1 MKPIKL
7 VMEAF
12 GSYASKTI
20 IDFSEPN
27 QNLFLITGDTG
38 AGKTTIFDAIVFA
51 LYGES
56 SSTLNKK
63 TGTLLQS
70 QFASLDVK
78 PYVELTFSQGYG
90 DDEKIYTIHR
100 IPQHY
105 TYYKAGAKKGL
116 RKEKAESGSI
126 ALMMPDGSEYP
137 QKEANKKIIDI
148 IHLTKEQ
155 FMQVAMIAQGE
166 FMDVLRKTS
175 NEKKEIF
182 RKLFHTEIYNDIVEE
197 LNQRRK
203 ETEKSIGDIKTKC
216 MSEAGHLSV
225 DEEHEQLVFYI
236 EAIKRG
242 EITYLDELV
251 EELEGYCKSQE
262 EKLNEQKQSLNKDE
276 KLKEEKKS
284 QLDKGRELID
294 AYSNLEE
301 ASKQLTALVTQKE
314 VIENNYK
321 MASKIDHAYKI
332 KQAYDAYVDADK
344 QLKLTQSKLDEELK
358 REPELRS
365 KYEELKE
372 KDNRAD
378 IKHEEFVRYC
388 TQETDKE
395 KKDLDNRKTLSD
407 KTKEISDTNKHTD
420 DSIEQ
425 LNYIKNSKKS
435 LVKKQEEGKKELD
448 TLKDVDTEAVV
459 LESQRK
465 DFKLKVESYNQ
476 LVKDFNN
483 IQIKEK
489 ELITTQHNYARLSE
503 NYGKKNHIYEEANK
517 IFLDAQAGILASTLV
532 EGTPCPVCG
541 SIHHPSPACLKE
553 GKVPT
558 KEELKDLRETKD
570 QALILMQKESAKASS
585 LKTTLDD
592 MKTKY
597 DLDLSKLGA
606 ILECDNDLEL
616 FEKTL
621 VNEKQI
627 LQQQADHLRD
637 KKERF
642 NELNTLLESIDI
654 KLKQYEEKETAITE
668 AIHQYEVKKASLDT
682 TISQLKNQLSYTSVE
697 EAQKALDKL
706 IKDQEAEDI
715 AYKLFKQ
722 KVSTSQTAYDKCHT
736 LINTYNESL
745 PRLKERVE
753 QADNHYSRLVEEFQC
768 DDWQNIISK
777 YQEKDIQQFN
787 EQYISYTRKFSEY
800 TSKKETIEK
809 GINGQLCP
817 ELTVLENE
825 YNQAMD
831 TYKNQAGVVQVLE
844 HNYTNN
850 NESLNTLDDIV
861 THAKKLIH
869 KNHQLTTLYNQLSGN
884 VSGSRMDLET
894 YVQRTYLERILV
906 EANRRFYDM
915 SAGQYE
921 LHLKNIEQAGEGKN
935 KGLDLMV
942 YSFVTDSEREINTLS
957 GGESFMAALSLAL
970 GMADEIKESA
980 AGIDLDIMFIDEGFG
995 SLDDHSRDEA
1005 VKVLMDMSEGTKLIG
1020 IISHVSELKQ
1030 EIEDQLV
1037 VSKDDNGSHVKWQI
1051 S

>member
-1 MKPIKL
+1 M
-7 VMEAF
+7 
-12 GSYASKTI
+12 
-20 IDFSEPN
+20 
-27 QNLFLITGDTG
+27 
-38 AGKTTIFDAIVFA
+38 
-51 LYGES
+51 
-56 SSTLNKK
+56 
-63 TGTLLQS
+63 
-70 QFASLDVK
+70 
-78 PYVELTFSQGYG
+78 
-90 DDEKIYTIHR
+90 
-100 IPQHY
+100 
-105 TYYKAGAKKGL
+105 
-116 RKEKAESGSI
+116 
-126 ALMMPDGSEYP
+126 
-137 QKEANKKIIDI
+137 
-148 IHLTKEQ
+148 
-155 FMQVAMIAQGE
+155 
-166 FMDVLRKTS
+166 
-175 NEKKEIF
+175 
-182 RKLFHTEIYNDIVEE
+182 
-197 LNQRRK
+197 
-203 ETEKSIGDIKTKC
+203 
-216 MSEAGHLSV
+216 
-225 DEEHEQLVFYI
+225 
-236 EAIKRG
+236 
-242 EITYLDELV
+242 
-251 EELEGYCKSQE
+251 
-262 EKLNEQKQSLNKDE
+262 
-276 KLKEEKKS
+276 
-284 QLDKGRELID
+284 
-294 AYSNLEE
+294 
-301 ASKQLTALVTQKE
+301 
-314 VIENNYK
+314 
-321 MASKIDHAYKI
+321 
-332 KQAYDAYVDADK
+332 
-344 QLKLTQSKLDEELK
+344 
-358 REPELRS
+358 
-365 KYEELKE
+365 
-372 KDNRAD
+372 
-378 IKHEEFVRYC
+378 
-388 TQETDKE
+388 
-395 KKDLDNRKTLSD
+395 
-407 KTKEISDTNKHTD
+407 
-420 DSIEQ
+420 
-425 LNYIKNSKKS
+425 
-435 LVKKQEEGKKELD
+435 
-448 TLKDVDTEAVV
+448 
-459 LESQRK
+459 
-465 DFKLKVESYNQ
+465 ESYNQ
-476 LVKDFNN
+476 LVRDFNN

-637 KKERF
+637 KKEHF

-682 TISQLKNQLSYTSVE
+682 TISQLKNQLSYASVE

-722 KVSTSQTAYDKCHT
+722 KVSASQTAYDKCHT

-753 QADNHYSRLVEEFQC
+753 QADNHYSHLVEELQC

-809 GINGQLCP
+809 GINGQPCP